1 MIVVRCYLG
10 SHLNLWCLLLSKN
23 PLVCLKLLNR
33 RIGLLHTNPTL
44 YLFGL
49 CLCYKWHFLFLAIIL
64 RLLLLYLGSSNAG
77 IGIFRKLFILLLLIV
92 IAHNLLLSMGNWAR
106 LVLQSVVIVHHR
118 THIDVSAVIENH
130 S

>member
-10 SHLNLWCLLLSKN
+10 IHLNLWCLLLSKKH
-23 PLVCLKLLNR
+23 LVCLKLLNR

-49 CLCYKWHFLFLAIIL
+49 CLRYKRPFLLLAIIL
-64 RLLLLYLGSSNAG
+64 RLLLYLGSSNAG
-77 IGIFRKLFILLLLIV
+77 IGIFRKLFILLQLIV

-106 LVLQSVVIVHHR
+106 LVLQTIVIVHHR
-118 THIDVSAVIENH
+118 AHIDVSAVIENH